1 MWMCVR
7 AISRAFTHSGL
18 RHEDRAAPAADGLK
32 FQSATRDYSNFL
44 GGKTTR
50 DHTQQQ
56 PACSAQTRLHSELI
70 TKKDNPYGASKP
82 FGFVLNVCPKIAVRH
97 ATSELACACNLQDTL
112 TFRRRFVRRTL
123 PLVASACLQ

>member
-56 PACSAQTRLHSELI
+56 PACSAQTRLHCELI

-82 FGFVLNVCPKIAVRH
+82 FGFVLNVCPKIAVRR
-97 ATSELACACNLQDTL
+97 ATC
-112 TFRRRFVRRTL
+112 VRMQFAGH
-123 PLVASACLQ
+123 PLHFSTQVRQAHFASGVASACLQ